1 MLALVMYPEVQR
13 RAQAD
18 IDRVV
23 GSERLPNFDDRPA
36 LPYIDAIIKEV
47 LRMHPPL
54 PIGTSSSS
62 IDALNITLITC
73 RPPT

>member
-54 PIGTSSSS
+54 PIGMSSSS
-62 IDALNITLITC
+62 INTPKSTLITC